1 MSNEER
7 AAYMWQ
13 IHGLKAEILELEAE
27 LAALTAQEA
36 ELKMNC
42 DDVAEILLSIGWD
55 SPNDA
60 QWTRLKDALPD
71 LFAAIR
77 GEEGK

>member
-27 LAALTAQEA
+27 RAALIFALRYIKGQAHIGHIHDTA
-36 ELKMNC
+36 
-42 DDVAEILLSIGWD
+42 D
-55 SPNDA
+55 
-60 QWTRLKDALPD
+60 
-71 LFAAIR
+71 AAIR